1 MSKYD
6 ALGAFLRRHGRLEI
20 AMSFADIERI
30 AGTKLPAKSQA
41 SRAWWSNNP
50 NNNVMTKV
58 WLAAGYR
65 SEQVDLRRKRVVF
78 RRRLAQE
85 IGTTGMSDQQ
95 RPFAAKAGAGRHP
108 AIGALKGTFT
118 IAPGTDLTKPAW
130 PEWADYL
137 DEKYGPEAET

>member
-6 ALGAFLRRHGRLEI
+6 ALGVFLRSQGRLEI
-20 AMSFADIERI
+20 EMTFADIEDIVGAR
-30 AGTKLPAKSQA
+30 LPTKSQA
-41 SRAWWSNNP
+41 NRAWWSNNP

-65 SEQVDLRRKRVVF
+65 SEQVDMKRRRLVF
-78 RRRLAQE
+78 RRSSSQ
-85 IGTTGMSDQQ
+85 GNGNKGMSEQP
-95 RPFAAKAGAGRHP
+95 RAFVTKPGTGKHP

-137 DEKYGPEAET
+137 DEKYGPEAK

>member
-6 ALGAFLRRHGRLEI
+6 ALGAFLRSQGRHEI
-20 AMSFADIERI
+20 EMSFTDIEGI
-30 AGTKLPAKSQA
+30 VGTKLPAKSQA
-41 SRAWWSNNP
+41 NRAWWSNNP

-65 SEQVDLRRKRVVF
+65 SERVDLKRRRLVF
-78 RRRLAQE
+78 RRSLSP
-85 IGTTGMSDQQ
+85 GHGNKGMSEQP
-95 RPFAAKAGAGRHP
+95 RTFVTKTGRHP

-137 DEKYGPEAET
+137 DEKYGPEAKK

>member
-6 ALGAFLRRHGRLEI
+6 ALGAYLKNQGRLEI

-30 AGTKLPAKSQA
+30 VGAKLPTKSQA
-41 SRAWWSNNP
+41 TRAWWSNNP

-65 SEQVDLRRKRVVF
+65 SERVDMRRKRLVF
-78 RRRLAQE
+78 RRSLVRE
-85 IGTTGMSDQQ
+85 GNRGMADQQ
-95 RPFAAKAGAGRHP
+95 KPFVMKANTGKHP

-118 IAPGTDLTKPAW
+118 IAPSTDLTKPAW

-137 DEKYGPEAET
+137 DEKYGPETKT